1 MKMGKLKQQFINI
14 DQLSQCIALR
24 AERIIDH
31 VPTLP
36 GQSCLDVGSN
46 NGAIPIHLSQMYGMQ
61 VIGINIIYDQ
71 IALTQRFSADLP
83 EAWFQ
88 VEEGEKLPFP
98 EVAFDIVSTRKT
110 THHIPEWEQIELCNF
125 INNIRGKYEA

>member
-1 MKMGKLKQQFINI
+1 MGKLKKQFINI
-14 DQLSQCIALR
+14 DQLSQCVAHR

-46 NGAIPIHLSQMYGMQ
+46 NGAIPIHLSQMYGLQ
-61 VIGINIIYDQ
+61 VIGINIIDDQ

-88 VEEGEKLPFP
+88 VEEGVKLPFP
-98 EVAFDIVSTRKT
+98 EAAFNIVSARKT
-110 THHIPEWEQIELCNF
+110 TYCIPEWEQIELCNL
-125 INNIRGKYEA
+125 INNIR